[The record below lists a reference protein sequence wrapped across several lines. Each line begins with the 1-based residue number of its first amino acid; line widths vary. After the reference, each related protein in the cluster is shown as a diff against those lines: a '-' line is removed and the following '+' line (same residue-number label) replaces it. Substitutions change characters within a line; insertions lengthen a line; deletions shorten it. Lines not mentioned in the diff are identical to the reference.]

1 MRRVLAAAI
10 LLLPAMCAAQEAARP
25 APRVQDKRSEEIER
39 YLEWL
44 GSDDKEVRELAA
56 RKLAELGKSAVPH
69 LEKLLAAKGAMEV
82 YKILKEI
89 EVPKFVAAR
98 PWGEAEFTLD
108 DPSKELPKVEHG
120 EVEKYV
126 YSKLALANA
135 YYKQKMYAKA
145 YELAKAM
152 LLLEPTSGHAG
163 QLNALARVCDNLV
176 AQTSL
181 LKTTV
186 TCERNAAVFGEKV
199 EFMLRMENVFRNR
212 IELGY
217 QETKETVKGSVI
229 VEVLIDVMDPVSG
242 ATTSGKRS
250 FAVEVEGSIPIAM
263 GAQWEKA
270 IEVETAGDFAD
281 DKECLRKYTIGAWT
295 QPGKLD
301 VGYGNQARK
310 LIFMPGTVWVVP
322 KKFEHLLDEPL
333 KRFHQAIDVGMAS
346 EVFIAA
352 MILTPTQREEA
363 VDTLIDRLEK
373 VDPKN
378 VRGRAMTARMLIFL
392 TGQGTL
398 GDDPKAWR
406 EWRKQKDAAPPK
418 QEPGKSSRK

>member
-1 MRRVLAAAI
+1 M
-10 LLLPAMCAAQEAARP
+10 LLLPAGAGAQEGARP
-25 APRVQDKRSEEIER
+25 AARAQDKRSEEIER

-69 LEKLLAAKGAMEV
+69 LEKLLSAKGAMEV
-82 YKILKEI
+82 YKVLKEI
-89 EVPKFVAAR
+89 EVPKFTAAR

-108 DPSKELPKVEHG
+108 DPTKELPKVEHN

-145 YELAKAM
+145 YEIAKAM
-152 LLLEPTSGHAG
+152 LLLEPTSGHAP

-186 TCERNAAVFGEKV
+186 TCGRTAAVFGEKV
-199 EFMLRMENVFRNR
+199 EFLLRMENVFRNEIR
-212 IELGY
+212 LGY
-217 QETKETVKGSVI
+217 AETKETVKGSVI
-229 VEVLIDVMDPVSG
+229 VEVIIDVMDPVSG
-242 ATTSGKRS
+242 ATTSARRS
-250 FAVEVEGSIPIAM
+250 STVEVDGAIQIAM
-263 GAQWEKA
+263 GAQWERV

-281 DKECLRKYTIGAWT
+281 DKECLRKYTVGAWT

-301 VGYGNQARK
+301 CGYGNQARK

-322 KKFEHLLDEPL
+322 KKFEHLLDAPL
-333 KRFHQAIDVGMAS
+333 KRFHQAVDVGMAS

-352 MILTPTQREEA
+352 MILTPAEREEA
-363 VDTLIDRLEK
+363 VETLIGSLEK
-373 VDPKN
+373 ADPKN

-392 TGQGTL
+392 TGQGAL

-406 EWRKQKDAAPPK
+406 EWKKK
-418 QEPGKSSRK
+418 NTK